1 MPETVLPDTDK
12 FDERTTGQVS
22 ATVVNEAGTALPAAS
37 LATLTL
43 TLYDRTSGTI
53 INSRDNQNV
62 LNTNGVTVD
71 SAGVFLWTL
80 TPLDTIIVDATK
92 SLETHV
98 GLFTWTYDSGTKT
111 GRHEI
116 VHVVRN
122 LTKVT

>member
-1 MPETVLPDTDK
+1 MPATVLPNAL
-12 FDERTTGQVS
+12 DEKASTLIS
-22 ATVVNEAGTALPAAS
+22 ATVTNEAGTALPS
-37 LATLTL
+37 SVLTTLTL

-53 INSRDNQNV
+53 INSRNAQNV

-71 SAGVFLWTL
+71 SAGAFLWTVS
-80 TPLDTIIVDATK
+80 PADTVLVDTTK

-98 GLFTWTYDSGTKT
+98 ALFTWTYDSGAKT

>member
-1 MPETVLPDTDK
+1 MPETVISSPL
-12 FDERTTGQVS
+12 DEQSS
-22 ATVVNEAGTALPAAS
+22 ALVTAEVTNEAGVAVPASALS
-37 LATLTL
+37 TLTL
-43 TLYDRTSGTI
+43 TLYDRQTGTI
-53 INSRDNQNV
+53 LNSRDGQDV

-71 SAGVFLWTL
+71 SAGLFAWGL
-80 TPLDTIIVDATK
+80 TPLDTIIIDVTK
-92 SLETHV
+92 ALETHV

>member
-1 MPETVLPDTDK
+1 MPITVLPDTDI
-12 FDERTTGQVS
+12 FDERTTEQVS

-37 LATLTL
+37 LTTLTL

-62 LNTNGVTVD
+62 LNVNGVTVD

-98 GLFTWTYDSGTKT
+98 GLFTWTYDSGNKT

-122 LTKVT
+122 LTKVP